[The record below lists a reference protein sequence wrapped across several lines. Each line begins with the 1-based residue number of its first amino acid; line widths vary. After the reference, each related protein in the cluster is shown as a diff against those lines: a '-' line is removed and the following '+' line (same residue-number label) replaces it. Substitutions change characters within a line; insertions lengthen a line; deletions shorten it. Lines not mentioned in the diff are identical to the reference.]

1 MTAVFFLPLL
11 HDLYFR
17 NHYAGLL
24 VTDFLPMMGG
34 VSELIARLLVSMAAI
49 QLLSYP
55 LACFADPAAWI
66 AAALFTGI
74 SYLFVIKKIEKE
86 LS

>member
-1 MTAVFFLPLL
+1 MTAVFFPAAL
-11 HDLYFR
+11 HDLYFPQ
-17 NHYAGLL
+17 HYAGMRLRISP
-24 VTDFLPMMGG
+24 DDGR
-34 VSELIARLLVSMAAI
+34 VSELIARLVVSMAAI